1 MVQFDPVVSEKMMK
15 GKVYNGRQR
24 PSDDKSSREL
34 KILQETWIAYLLI
47 QETKTNLSFLKI
59 VVPVRNVD
67 IRQ

>member
-1 MVQFDPVVSEKMMK
+1 VVSEKMMK
-15 GKVYNGRQR
+15 GKVYNGRQT

-34 KILQETWIAYLLI
+34 KILQKIWIAYLLI
-47 QETKTNLSFLKI
+47 QETKTKLSFLKI